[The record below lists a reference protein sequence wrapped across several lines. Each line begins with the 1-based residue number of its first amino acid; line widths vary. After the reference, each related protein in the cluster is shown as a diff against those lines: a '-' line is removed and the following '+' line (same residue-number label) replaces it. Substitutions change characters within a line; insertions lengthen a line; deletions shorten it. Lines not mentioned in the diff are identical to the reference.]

1 MTPELYRPVA
11 ADSVPAGGQDY
22 EVMATEAECAA
33 LAARMQLPAVRAL
46 RCRFRLQPGL
56 AGAVLAEGW
65 LEAEVVQTCVV
76 TVEDFSAAVAEHFA
90 VRFVP
95 AGTESDD
102 IDPETIDE
110 VPYSGGVLDLGE
122 AAAEQLALAL
132 DPYPRAP
139 DAAPVELGEPE
150 DTPAS
155 PFARL
160 SELRRRQ

>member
-1 MTPELYRPVA
+1 MPELHRPLA
-11 ADSVPAGGQDY
+11 ADAVAAGGQEYVVEASD
-22 EVMATEAECAA
+22 AECAA
-33 LAARMQLPAVRAL
+33 LAARMGLPAVRAL
-46 RCRFRLQPGL
+46 RCRFWLQPGL

-65 LEAEVVQTCVV
+65 LDAEVVQTCVV
-76 TVEDFSAAVAEHFA
+76 SLEDFPGAVAEHFS

-95 AGTESDD
+95 AGTENDD

-110 VPYSGGVLDLGE
+110 IPYSGGVLDLGE

-139 DAAPVELGEPE
+139 GAVLEEPGEAEDA
-150 DTPAS
+150 PAL